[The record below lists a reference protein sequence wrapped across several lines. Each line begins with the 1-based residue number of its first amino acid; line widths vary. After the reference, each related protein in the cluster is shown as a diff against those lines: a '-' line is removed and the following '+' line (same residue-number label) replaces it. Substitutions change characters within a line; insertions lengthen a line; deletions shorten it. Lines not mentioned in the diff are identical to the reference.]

1 MDSGA
6 VGAAGGAAFLIIRAR
21 GGGGQRTTDNEHGKP
36 QTRAPEHSL
45 ACPSYGTN
53 CRLAGRG

>member
-1 MDSGA
+1 VNMFST
-6 VGAAGGAAFLIIRAR
+6 AGHVSSMMVESSHSPW
-21 GGGGQRTTDNEHGKP
+21 NEHGKP